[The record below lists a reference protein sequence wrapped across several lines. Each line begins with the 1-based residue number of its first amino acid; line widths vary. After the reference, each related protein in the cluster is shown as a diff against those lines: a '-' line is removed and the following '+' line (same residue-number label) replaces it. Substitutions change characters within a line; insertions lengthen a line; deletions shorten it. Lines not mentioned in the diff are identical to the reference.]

1 MKKFIALAALV
12 LVSMVTTT
20 VYAQESSA
28 QRRADR
34 KAQRDAER
42 ARLKAEQQAADAVSY
57 DDAVAALKA
66 QKFVLEANQVMFRN
80 GQTAFVTSNTNFVL
94 VNQGRGT
101 VQVAFNTVYPGPNG
115 IGGVTVDGTVSE
127 MKMSTDKRGNINCN
141 FSIQGIG
148 ISAQIFLTLT
158 NGGNNATVTISPN
171 FNSNTDFKWQP
182 VAVEPIEYLQ
192 GTFLVKP
199 VTIYILNSAANHLKS
214 VHLQRSFFI
223 CMHHERIYHRGQSR
237 YNQSRHDVSVEQT
250 EGHRL
255 AAGSRQ

>member
-12 LVSMVTTT
+12 LMSMVTTT
-20 VYAQESSA
+20 VYAQESNA

-94 VNQGRGT
+94 VNQARGT

-115 IGGVTVDGTVSE
+115 IGHENVYRQTRQHQLQFQHPGYRHLR
-127 MKMSTDKRGNINCN
+127 TDIPY
-141 FSIQGIG
+141 
-148 ISAQIFLTLT
+148 A
-158 NGGNNATVTISPN
+158 
-171 FNSNTDFKWQP
+171 D
-182 VAVEPIEYLQ
+182 
-192 GTFLVKP
+192 
-199 VTIYILNSAANHLKS
+199 
-214 VHLQRSFFI
+214 QR
-223 CMHHERIYHRGQSR
+223 R
-237 YNQSRHDVSVEQT
+237 
-250 EGHRL
+250 
-255 AAGSRQ
+255 

>member
-20 VYAQESSA
+20 VYAQESS
-28 QRRADR
+28 
-34 KAQRDAER
+34 AER

-171 FNSNTDFKWQP
+171 FNSNTMTLSGNLLP
-182 VAVEPIEYLQ
+182 L
-192 GTFLVKP
+192 
-199 VTIYILNSAANHLKS
+199 
-214 VHLQRSFFI
+214 
-223 CMHHERIYHRGQSR
+223 
-237 YNQSRHDVSVEQT
+237 NQSNIFKGRSW
-250 EGHRL
+250 
-255 AAGSRQ
+255 

>member
-1 MKKFIALAALV
+1 
-12 LVSMVTTT
+12 MVTTT

-171 FNSNTDFKWQP
+171 FNSNAMTLSGNLLP
-182 VAVEPIEYLQ
+182 L
-192 GTFLVKP
+192 
-199 VTIYILNSAANHLKS
+199 
-214 VHLQRSFFI
+214 
-223 CMHHERIYHRGQSR
+223 
-237 YNQSRHDVSVEQT
+237 NQSNIFKGRSW
-250 EGHRL
+250 
-255 AAGSRQ
+255 